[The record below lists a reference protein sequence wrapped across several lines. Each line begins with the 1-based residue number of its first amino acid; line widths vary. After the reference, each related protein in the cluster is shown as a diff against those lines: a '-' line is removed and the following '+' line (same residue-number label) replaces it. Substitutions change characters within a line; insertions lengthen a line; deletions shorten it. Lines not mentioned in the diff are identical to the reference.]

1 MIATRKALSRRTF
14 LRGVG
19 TTMALPVLD
28 AMVPAFT
35 PVVKTAAS
43 APPRLGFFYIPNG
56 KVDDNRWTPVTE
68 GANFELSP
76 ILAPFAPVKE
86 HLVVLTGLA
95 HRQGLALGDGNGD
108 HSRAT
113 PTWLSGVH
121 PKKTETGNVHCG
133 ITADQIA
140 ALELGKDTTLP
151 SLELGLDGDQGIAGA
166 CENGYSCIYT
176 NTIAWKSATQAL
188 TAENNPG
195 VVFERMFGDGGTAA
209 ERRLAMHDNRS
220 ILDSV
225 MQELAGLNR
234 ELGPGD
240 RSTVSQYLDA
250 VRDVETRIQRAER
263 TVDTVAPPDRP
274 FGIPLT
280 FKEHLELMFDL
291 QVLAYRADVTRVV
304 TFLMS
309 REVSSRVYPECGVTQ
324 SHHSVSHH
332 GGKPELM
339 AQMATI
345 CTYHV
350 SLFSKFLETMRS
362 TPDGDGSL
370 LDHSLILYGGG
381 LGDGN
386 GHTHFNLP
394 AVLAGGVGGL
404 KGGRH
409 LRYPDSTPMTNLLL
423 TMLDKVGVR
432 NVDAL
437 GDSTGRLPIDGA
449 GSQPLSGI

>member
-1 MIATRKALSRRTF
+1 MIVTKKALSRRLF

-19 TTMALPVLD
+19 TTLGLPMLD
-28 AMVPAFT
+28 AMIPAMT
-35 PVVKTAAS
+35 PSVKAAA
-43 APPRLGFFYIPNG
+43 APQRLGFFYIPNG
-56 KVDDNRWTPVTE
+56 KVDDNRWTPVSE
-68 GANFELSP
+68 GANFDLSP
-76 ILAPFAPVKE
+76 ILAPFAPVKDK
-86 HLVVLTGLA
+86 LVVLTGLA

-121 PKKTETGNVHCG
+121 PKKTETGDVQCG

-140 ALELGKDTTLP
+140 AAAMGKDTPLP

-176 NTIAWKSATQAL
+176 NTIAWRSTTQAL
-188 TAENNPG
+188 SAENNPG
-195 VVFERMFGDGGTAA
+195 IVFERMFGDGGSAA
-209 ERRLAMHDNRS
+209 QRRLEMRDSRS

-225 MQELAGLNR
+225 LQELSGLHR
-234 ELGPGD
+234 ELGKAD
-240 RSTVSQYLDA
+240 RSTVDDYLES
-250 VRDVETRIQRAER
+250 VRDVEKRIQRAEQ
-263 TVDTVAPPDRP
+263 TVATVAPPDRP
-274 FGIPLT
+274 FGIPLS
-280 FKEHLELMFDL
+280 FKEHLALMFDL
-291 QVLAYRADVTRVV
+291 QLLAYQADITRVV

-332 GGKPELM
+332 GGKPEMM

-350 SLFSKFLETMRS
+350 SLFSQFLEKLRA

-394 AVLAGGVGGL
+394 AVLAGGAGGL

-409 LRYPDSTPMTNLLL
+409 LRYPEGTPMTNLLL
-423 TMLDKVGVR
+423 TMRDKVGVPTA
-432 NVDAL
+432 AL
-437 GDSTGRLPIDGA
+437 GDSNG
-449 GSQPLSGI
+449 PLSLDGKPASTLSGL

>member
-1 MIATRKALSRRTF
+1 MIAIKKALSRRTF

-19 TTMALPVLD
+19 TTLALPMLD

-35 PVVKTAAS
+35 PAAKAAA
-43 APPRLGFFYIPNG
+43 APARLGFFYIPNG
-56 KVDDNRWTPVTE
+56 KVDDNRWTPVSE
-68 GANFELSP
+68 GAGFELSP
-76 ILAPFAPVKE
+76 ILKPFAPVKDR
-86 HLVVLTGLA
+86 LVVLTGLA

-113 PTWLSGVH
+113 PSWLSGVH
-121 PKKTETGNVHCG
+121 PKKTETGDVHCG

-140 ALELGKDTTLP
+140 AVELGTGTPLA

-176 NTIAWKSATQAL
+176 NTIAWRSATQAL
-188 TAENNPG
+188 PAENNPG
-195 VVFERMFGDGGTAA
+195 VVFERMFGDGGDAA
-209 ERRLAMHDNRS
+209 ARRAAMSDSRS
-220 ILDSV
+220 IMDSV
-225 MQELAGLNR
+225 RQELAGLNR
-234 ELGPGD
+234 ELGPRD
-240 RSTVSQYLDA
+240 RSTVSEYLDA
-250 VRDVETRIQRAER
+250 VRDVEKRIQRAER
-263 TVDTVAPPDRP
+263 TVATVAPPDRP

-309 REVSSRVYPECGVTQ
+309 REVSSRVYAECGVTQ

-350 SLFSKFLETMRS
+350 SLFTKFLEALRS
-362 TPDGDGSL
+362 TADGDGSL

-409 LRYPDSTPMTNLLL
+409 IRYPEGTPMTNLLL

-432 NVDAL
+432 NVAAI
-437 GDSTGRLPIDGA
+437 GDSTGRLPVDGDRY
-449 GSQPLSGI
+449 QPLSGL

>member
-1 MIATRKALSRRTF
+1 MIVVKKALSRRYF

-19 TTMALPVLD
+19 TTLALPLLD

-35 PVVKTAAS
+35 PVAKAAG
-43 APPRLGFFYIPNG
+43 AGTPRLGFFYIPNG
-56 KVDDNRWTPVTE
+56 KVDDNRWTPVAE
-68 GANFELSP
+68 GADFELSP
-76 ILAPFAPVKE
+76 ILAPFEPVKDK
-86 HLVVLTGLA
+86 LVVLTGLA
-95 HRQGLALGDGNGD
+95 HRQGLAMGDGNGD

-121 PKKTETGNVHCG
+121 PKKTETGDVKCG

-140 ALELGKDTTLP
+140 AGVLGKDTPLP
-151 SLELGLDGDQGIAGA
+151 SLEFGLDGDQGIAGA

-176 NTIAWKSATQAL
+176 NTIAWRSATQAL

-195 VVFERMFGDGGTAA
+195 VVFERMFGDGGSVAQ
-209 ERRLAMHDNRS
+209 RRLAMRDSRS
-220 ILDSV
+220 MLDSV
-225 MQELAGLNR
+225 LQELSGLNR
-234 ELGPGD
+234 QLGTAD
-240 RSTVSQYLDA
+240 RSTLDDYLES
-250 VRDVETRIQRAER
+250 VRDVEKRIQRAEQ
-263 TVDTVAPPDRP
+263 TVETVAPPDRP

-280 FKEHLELMFDL
+280 FRDHLSLMFDL
-291 QVLAYRADVTRVV
+291 QILAYQADITRVV

-309 REVSSRVYPECGVTQ
+309 REVSSRVYPECGVPQ

-350 SLFSKFLETMRS
+350 SLFSKFLEKMQA

-409 LRYPDSTPMTNLLL
+409 LRYPEGTPMTNLLL
-423 TMLDKVGVR
+423 TMLDKVGVKA
-432 NVDAL
+432 DTL
-437 GDSTGRLPIDGA
+437 GDSSGHLQLDG
-449 GSQPLSGI
+449 GKSGTLSGL